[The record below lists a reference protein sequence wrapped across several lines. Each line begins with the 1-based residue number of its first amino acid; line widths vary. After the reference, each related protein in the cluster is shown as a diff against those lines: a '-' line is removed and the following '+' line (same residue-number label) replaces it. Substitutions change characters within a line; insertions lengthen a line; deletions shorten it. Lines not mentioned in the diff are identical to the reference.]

1 MRRVVPGWLRRKG
14 KGKGKGRR
22 GFFDDEGG
30 SEGGSVRRF
39 RMEVGGN
46 GEEGGKRRW
55 WRFGG
60 KRGKGKGKGREK
72 EDEGVE
78 LE

>member
-1 MRRVVPGWLRRKG
+1 MRRVVPGWLRR

-30 SEGGSVRRF
+30 SEVGSVRRF

-46 GEEGGKRRW
+46 GEEGGKRPW

-60 KRGKGKGKGREK
+60 KRGKGKEKEK

-78 LE
+78 ME